1 MFDRYHLAV
10 FRYLWRMTGRRDEA
24 EDLTQEVFVRIMRGV
39 DRYDPRDRE
48 QAWVFRI
55 ARNLLLDHIRQVRRH
70 PVSGEFDQG
79 FHAQRAD
86 QDLAVL
92 LTDALGQLDALDR
105 EVFLLREVSGLGY
118 VDIAALC
125 GLTPDAVRNRI
136 FRARCTLR
144 DALRGVHVSPS
155 Q

>member
-1 MFDRYHLAV
+1 
-10 FRYLWRMTGRRDEA
+10 
-24 EDLTQEVFVRIMRGV
+24 MRGV
-39 DRYDPRDRE
+39 DRYDAQDRE

-55 ARNLLLDHIRQVRRH
+55 ARNLLLDHIRQLRRR
-70 PVSGEFDQG
+70 PLSSELDQAV
-79 FHAQRAD
+79 HSQPAD

-92 LTDALGQLDALDR
+92 LTDSLRQLDALDG

-136 FRARCTLR
+136 FRARCEPYSRLNIQKLVYYILD
-144 DALRGVHVSPS
+144 DAG
-155 Q
+155 